1 MTGATA
7 ALLVIIALLAGV
19 GITAIGPGGI
29 FLTIALYA
37 LLPITPPVIAGTASA
52 TFVATGILGSIIY
65 ARSGHLSGRGAW
77 RLALWLGGTS
87 VLGALAGT
95 VLNPMLP
102 KRTFGI
108 LLGLFSMGVG
118 VLIAYRELR
127 GLTPRTQLAID
138 TGRGKLI
145 VTAIGFGI
153 GLSGALLGVG
163 GPVLAVPALVVL
175 GVPMLLAVAVA
186 QVQSIWIAAFATLGY
201 AVQGAVSWSLA
212 LLVGVP
218 QLIGALAG
226 WWVARRTSPRR
237 LKIALGVAL
246 VAVGIYLLV

>member
-1 MTGATA
+1 MTTATA

-37 LLPITPPVIAGTASA
+37 LLPIDPPVIAGTASA
-52 TFVATGILGSIIY
+52 TFVATGILGSYIY
-65 ARSGHLSGRGAW
+65 TRSGELSGRPAW

-95 VLNPMLP
+95 VLNPLLP

-108 LLGLFSMGVG
+108 LLGLFSMAVG
-118 VLIAYRELR
+118 ALIAYREVR
-127 GLTPRTQLAID
+127 GLTPRTSVSIE
-138 TGRGKLI
+138 TGRGKVI
-145 VTAIGFGI
+145 ITAIGFLI

-163 GPVLAVPALVVL
+163 GPVLAVPALVIL

-201 AVQGAVSWSLA
+201 AAQGAVSWSLA
-212 LLVGVP
+212 LLVGLP
-218 QLIGALAG
+218 QLVGALAG
-226 WWVARRTSPRR
+226 WWLAQRTSPRR
-237 LKIALGVAL
+237 LKIVLGVAL
-246 VAVGIYLLV
+246 IAVGLYLLV